1 MQQEFDFSGL
11 GYIDYQETHM
21 NKNEKNKNQLK
32 GRAEEAESKVKKAEG
47 RTEEV
52 EGKVKEAV
60 GVLVDDKDMQIKGNV
75 QKNVGKVKSEYFD
88 GINEDTKE

>member
-1 MQQEFDFSGL
+1 
-11 GYIDYQETHM
+11 M
-21 NKNEKNKNQLK
+21 NKNEKNKKQLND
-32 GRAEEAESKVKKAEG
+32 RAEGKIKEAEG
-47 RTEEV
+47 RIEEA

-88 GINEDTKE
+88 GLNEDNKE

>member
-32 GRAEEAESKVKKAEG
+32 GRVEEIEAKVKKAEG
-47 RTEEV
+47 RTEEA

-60 GVLVDDKDMQIKGNV
+60 GVLLDDKDMQIKGNV
-75 QKNVGKVKSEYFD
+75 QKNVGKVKSGYFD
-88 GINEDTKE
+88 GLNKDTKK

>member
-1 MQQEFDFSGL
+1 
-11 GYIDYQETHM
+11 M
-21 NKNEKNKNQLK
+21 NKNEKIKKKLK
-32 GRAEEAESKVKKAEG
+32 GRA
-47 RTEEV
+47 EEV

-88 GINEDTKE
+88 GLNEDTKE